1 MRKSTA
7 SPRLRH
13 SSANAPQEPTSR
25 SILCQSGSYVLTPVS
40 TGKQIAFAIL
50 KNSTALNPLSELA
63 QMRRLQ
69 PDASRHVISW
79 LILRVTSPGLVSGL
93 LGFDAPTQRE
103 IQFGVV
109 PVREE

>member
-1 MRKSTA
+1 MK
-7 SPRLRH
+7 
-13 SSANAPQEPTSR
+13 NAPQEPTSR

-40 TGKQIAFAIL
+40 TGKQIAFPIL

-79 LILRVTSPGLVSGL
+79 LIVRVTSPGLVSGL

-109 PVREE
+109 PVREESILSL